1 MRIRLILFATVAASA
16 LGAGPLTFSNTP
28 LLRPNGNS
36 EPEISISSNGTMAMV
51 GLQWLFD
58 PSSFGTNLWT
68 GPFGMTPQ
76 FQGVI
81 DASLQQP
88 SKSVFGAGDADV
100 NIGSTGTLHATTLI
114 FLFNP
119 TFKNVKIGVS
129 AIACPGVTNP
139 GFNIAGCKRQ
149 IIDTS
154 GADRPWTTS
163 DGPHV
168 YISYHDSGNSSLIHL
183 QRSDDDGLTWQKAGD
198 PIVGQGRT
206 TGNST
211 FNNDQGNLGV
221 DPLTHNVY
229 DIYATGQAGI
239 QKATSAAFNNI
250 IVSRSTDM
258 GATWTANS
266 VYTAPLFTSLNNVFP
281 SLAVDSATGKLYA
294 TWSDGKLVYFSGSSD
309 QGSHWSPAVTINV
322 SPANTA
328 LFPWISAH
336 GGIVDIVYYATDT
349 TNTSTAV
356 WNVYL
361 TQTLDG
367 GASFTQSKASNTSN
381 HTGVICTQG
390 VACATGTRNLLDLF
404 EVAINP
410 ANGLAGI
417 IYTDDTET
425 VDSAG
430 NPLPQLVLAMQ
441 Q

>member
-1 MRIRLILFATVAASA
+1 MRIRFMLLAMVAGSA
-16 LGAGPLTFSNTP
+16 LSAGPLQFTNTT

-36 EPEISISSNGTMAMV
+36 EPEISISSNGTMAIV

-58 PSSFGTNLWT
+58 SSSFGTNLWT

-88 SKSVFGAGDADV
+88 GKSIFGAGDADV
-100 NIGSTGTLHATTLI
+100 NIGSTGALHATTLI
-114 FLFNP
+114 ILFNP
-119 TFKNVKIGVS
+119 TFKHVQIGVS
-129 AIACPGVTNP
+129 AIACAGVTSA
-139 GFNIAGCKRQ
+139 GFSIAGCKKQ
-149 IIDTS
+149 IIDTA

-163 DGPHV
+163 DGSHV

-183 QRSDDDGLTWQKAGD
+183 QRSDDDGLTWRKVGD
-198 PIVGQGRT
+198 PIVGQGST

-211 FNNDQGNLGV
+211 FNNEQGNLAT

-239 QKATSAAFNNI
+239 QKATSASFNNI
-250 IVSRSTDM
+250 VVSRSTDM
-258 GATWTANS
+258 GATWTANL

-281 SLAVDSATGKLYA
+281 SLAVDSTTGKLYA
-294 TWSDGKLVYFSGSSD
+294 TWSDGKLVYFSSSSD
-309 QGSHWSPAVTINV
+309 QGSHWAPAVTINV

-336 GGIVDIVYYATDT
+336 GGIVDVAYYATDT

-361 TQTLDG
+361 AQTLNG
-367 GASFTQSKASNTSN
+367 GASFTQSKVSNTSN

-390 VACATGTRNLLDLF
+390 IACPAGTRNLLDLF

-410 ANGLAGI
+410 ANGLAAV
-417 IYTDDTET
+417 IYTDDMQT
-425 VDSAG
+425 VDTAG
-430 NPLPQLVLAMQ
+430 NPLPQVVLAMQ
-441 Q
+441 K